1 MPTIDKNYLHSIGR
15 VKELEKGLLIET
27 NLDRV
32 FETEDPLPVLRS
44 IGFFKAI
51 DEHEEQEGLDKI
63 FRRERA
69 YNRKQLHDLVADSPL
84 EDIFLLPYDI
94 RNVKLLLKGKLTLNP
109 AVQDLVVEE
118 GKFRKSELVEAIYE
132 ELPTDIPSSIMD
144 DVKVITEEFQN
155 SRSFA
160 IVDYRL
166 DQRLRLL
173 QLEIAREAKSHF
185 MVEYIQRLSDI
196 QNITRIIRRKV
207 HLIGRESLSEVLLD
221 TGTIA
226 PSFFEKIYD
235 TGWESIVTAF
245 KPTAYDKVVAKAL
258 SQVEQS
264 AFLPTLDFWC
274 SSYMI
279 EFLRRTKQICFGIEP
294 VLVFYLARDH
304 ELKIV
309 RTILNGKRFK
319 YSQEKLKIRMKELY

>member
-1 MPTIDKNYLHSIGR
+1 MATIDKNYLHSIGR

-32 FETEDPLPVLRS
+32 FEADDPLPVLRS

-51 DEHEEQEGLDKI
+51 DEHEEQDGLDKI

-94 RNVKLLLKGKLTLNP
+94 CNVKLLLKGKLTSNP

-155 SRSFA
+155 TRRFA

-173 QLEIAREAKSHF
+173 QLEIAREAKSRF

-245 KPTAYDKVVAKAL
+245 KPTAYDTVVAKAL

-264 AFLPTLDFWC
+264 AFLSTLDFWC

-309 RTILNGKRFK
+309 RAILNGKRFK
-319 YSQEKLKIRMKELY
+319 YPQEKLKVRMKELY